1 MKSRLIVIRGNS
13 GSGKTTLAMALQS
26 ALLDTILFSQD
37 VIRREMLNVKDVA
50 GNPAI
55 RWIEELVKLADG
67 RHATILLEGI
77 FAQDR
82 YGEMLDRLENRFAS
96 RYTAYY
102 FDVSFEETVRRHA
115 KRQPTEFSE
124 VDMKR
129 WWIDQ
134 DQRATDRLIVEDSSL
149 EAIVQQ
155 IKREQEGEH
164 E

>member
-13 GSGKTTLAMALQS
+13 GSGKTTLAKALQL
-26 ALLDTILFSQD
+26 ALPDSILFSQD
-37 VIRREMLNVKDVA
+37 VIRREMLSVKDGP

-55 RWIEELVKLADG
+55 CWIEELVLLADG

-77 FAQDR
+77 LAQDW
-82 YGEMLDRLENRFAS
+82 YGEMLDRLENHFAS
-96 RYTAYY
+96 RYTSYY
-102 FDVSFEETVRRHA
+102 FDVSFEETVRRHEM
-115 KRQPTEFSE
+115 RQPTDFSE
-124 VDMKR
+124 SDMKR

-134 DQRATDRLIVEDSSL
+134 DQRASDRLLVEDSSL
-149 EAIVQQ
+149 EAMLQQ